1 MQITGMIT
9 LMLLSKFDV
18 LGYPSYNENLKNEGR
33 KIMNLTTS
41 MKFTGMV
48 RKVDEL
54 GRVVIPIELRRIL
67 EIKEKDAL
75 EIHVDGER
83 IVLKKYDPT
92 CIFTGEVEETIC
104 YKNKIISRKCIEEMY
119 ALLQSKKAPVE

>member
-1 MQITGMIT
+1 M
-9 LMLLSKFDV
+9 S
-18 LGYPSYNENLKNEGR
+18 LKISWFYAQNHKLHR
-33 KIMNLTTS
+33 KKGGVE

-54 GRVVIPIELRRIL
+54 GRVVIPIQLRRVL
-67 EIKEKDAL
+67 EIKERDTL

-92 CIFTGEVEETIC
+92 CIFTGEADETIC
-104 YKNKIISRKCIEEMY
+104 YKNKLVSRKCIEEMY
-119 ALLQSKKAPVE
+119 ALLQNEKAPIE